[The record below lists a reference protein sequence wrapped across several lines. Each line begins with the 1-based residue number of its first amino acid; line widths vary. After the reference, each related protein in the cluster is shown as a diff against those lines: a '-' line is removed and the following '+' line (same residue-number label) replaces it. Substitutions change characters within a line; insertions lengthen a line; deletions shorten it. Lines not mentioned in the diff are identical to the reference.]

1 MVNLKK
7 CNIVAKKLSDLWD
20 EGMPLGNGK
29 IGGLFY
35 DKDGL
40 RLSVDRIDLWDNR
53 PNPATLEKGF
63 TYKNMVKLIK
73 SGKEEDWKEYARLF
87 DDIYSSTPYPSKI
100 SPGRFE
106 IDLKNREENISS
118 IIDIKRAILNLD
130 AGKGSKIEAFLS
142 ATKFIGV
149 VKIWGEFDIKI
160 RIPDYISGANDK
172 EFDKQFT
179 SGRIEYDKGFDYP
192 KTTIIEKDDFI
203 YYRQQTKTELEYGLV
218 SLLKNKGD
226 YSELYFTV
234 ATSEDYNEDFIEKAK
249 EELLSA
255 YNLGYD
261 ILKKEHILWWKNYW
275 KKSSIDLKD
284 DMIEKT
290 YYKSMYLF
298 ASTSR
303 KGYYPLPLQGV
314 WTADDDMLP
323 PWKGDYHHDTN
334 TQLSY
339 QAYLKANRLDEGR
352 TFVDYMWKYRPAF
365 KKFAKEF
372 HGVKGLIIPGVSS
385 LDGKALGG
393 WPQYA
398 MSPTM
403 AIWSAQSFDEHYIY
417 TGDEKFLKTR
427 CYPFLKDLGIAFSGI
442 LEEKD
447 GKLYLPLSTSPEI
460 YDNTRKAYLEP
471 NTNFDLA
478 LLRYLYSTLIKYA
491 KQLGKILDQEKF
503 EKILNKLDD
512 LHISEDNVLMLDKNQ
527 KLAITHRHLSHIMA
541 VYPLHLLNYDTED
554 NKKIINATIL
564 DLERLGMGKWCGFTY
579 TMMAQLYA
587 MAKMGNSAYEK
598 VWQFARCVVAEN
610 GFHLNSDYKRYGYFS
625 GHGRPFTMEGSFAFC
640 DSIHEMLMQDHL
652 GYLDLFP
659 ATPIDWQEKEI
670 AFTNLRSIGGLLVSA
685 KKKGDKVYGVKLK
698 TNKQL
703 NVKIKNVFGKDSII
717 VKDKTGEYVVNAVD
731 GYFDLRLNKGEYK
744 II

>member
-1 MVNLKK
+1 MVLINKYDIK
-7 CNIVAKKLSDLWD
+7 AKKLSNLWD

-35 DKDGL
+35 DKEGL

-53 PNPATLEKGF
+53 PHPATLEKGF

-73 SGKEEDWKEYARLF
+73 SGTEEDWKEYQRLF

-106 IDLKNREENISS
+106 IDFKNRENNISAKV
-118 IIDIKRAILNLD
+118 DIKRAVLDLD
-130 AGKGSKIEAFLS
+130 AGKGSKIQAFLS

-149 VKIWGEFDIKI
+149 LKIYGDFNIKI

-172 EFDKQFT
+172 EFDTKFT
-179 SGRIEYDKGFDYP
+179 SGRIAFDDGFNYP
-192 KTTIIEKDDFI
+192 KTSVVKDGDFI
-203 YYRQQTKTELEYGLV
+203 YYRQQTKTELEYGMV
-218 SLLKNKGD
+218 SLLKKKGD

-234 ATSEDYNEDFIEKAK
+234 ATSEDYTEDFIKKAK

-255 YNLGYD
+255 YNLGYET
-261 ILKKEHILWWKNYW
+261 LKKEHIAWWKSYW

-365 KKFAKEF
+365 KKFAREF

-427 CYPFLKDLGIAFSGI
+427 CYPFLKDIGVAFSGI
-442 LEEKD
+442 LKERD

-460 YDNTRKAYLEP
+460 YDNKREAYLEP

-478 LLRYLYSTLIKYA
+478 LLRYLYETLIKYA
-491 KQLGKILDQEKF
+491 KK
-503 EKILNKLDD
+503 LNKTSDEQKFKKIYDKLED
-512 LHISEDNVLMLDKNQ
+512 LHISSDNVLMLDKNQ
-527 KLAITHRHLSHIMA
+527 KLTESHRHLSHIMCI
-541 VYPLHLLNYDTED
+541 YPLHLINYDTEE
-554 NKKIINATIL
+554 NKKIFDATISE
-564 DLERLGMGKWCGFTY
+564 LETLGTGRWCGFTL

-587 MAKMGNSAYEK
+587 MAQMGNSAYEK
-598 VWQFARCVVAEN
+598 VWHFARVVVAEN
-610 GFHLNSDYKRYGYFS
+610 GFHLNSDYKRYGYFR
-625 GHGRPFTMEGSFAFC
+625 GHGRPFTMEGSYAFC
-640 DSIHEMLMQDHL
+640 DSIHEMLMQDHM
-652 GYLDLFP
+652 GYLHLFP

-670 AFTNLRSIGGLLVSA
+670 AFTDLRTVGGVLVGA
-685 KKKGDKVYGVKLK
+685 KKKEEDIYGVRLK
-698 TNKQL
+698 TKKDITI
-703 NVKIKNVFGKDSII
+703 KIKNVFGKNQVTLLSKEEKITIND
-717 VKDKTGEYVVNAVD
+717 DN
-731 GYFDLRLNKGEYK
+731 GYFTINLKKGNYK